1 MLIDHHDQQIVRRRT
16 QNLELCLGPTWGPT
30 KQKLRK
36 PRLLEQFCSDQPTAR
51 RETHWLARR
60 QNVEGPAAARARS
73 RAACRGGERARR
85 SESTYA
91 QLVDMMSRIVA
102 HNRLRDG
109 SLENAT
115 CARGT
120 NQAKL
125 DAWRGKSRSI

>member
-60 QNVEGPAAARARS
+60 QNVEGPAAAQVQWSAFTV
-73 RAACRGGERARR
+73 EY
-85 SESTYA
+85 TINF
-91 QLVDMMSRIVA
+91 M
-102 HNRLRDG
+102 G
-109 SLENAT
+109 SSSQMLLSPYKGDDN
-115 CARGT
+115 GFY
-120 NQAKL
+120 L
-125 DAWRGKSRSI
+125 

>member
-1 MLIDHHDQQIVRRRT
+1 M
-16 QNLELCLGPTWGPT
+16 
-30 KQKLRK
+30 
-36 PRLLEQFCSDQPTAR
+36 AR

-73 RAACRGGERARR
+73 RAACGGGERARR

-115 CARGT
+115 CVWGT
-120 NQAKL
+120 NRAKL
-125 DAWRGKSRSI
+125 NVWRGNLDCLVDSAWILAFTR